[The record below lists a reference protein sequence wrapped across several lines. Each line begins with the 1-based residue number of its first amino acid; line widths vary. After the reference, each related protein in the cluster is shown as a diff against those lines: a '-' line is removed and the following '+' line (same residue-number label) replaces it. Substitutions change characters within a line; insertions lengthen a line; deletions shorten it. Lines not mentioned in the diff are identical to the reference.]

1 MFEINLIKDRI
12 IPVKRKNVLFALVS
26 SYILIWTLSIA
37 AVFFLHVMNIRMI
50 EIYRVDLAKQER
62 EISATYI
69 GSGMPTHGELKIIW
83 DKLLLE
89 LTDINHLLGSRILWA
104 SKLEQISHSLP
115 EGVWVDEIRSGREP
129 SDQEKGKPKSASIE
143 AQQQIL
149 VIEGRALSVSDE
161 EGITSVEHFVAGLEK
176 SALFMKGIENVEL
189 ISSEQTAIG
198 GRRIVAFQVQCRF
211 DKRRGV

>member
-50 EIYRVDLAKQER
+50 EIYGVDLAKQER
-62 EISATYI
+62 EMNATYI
-69 GSGMPTHGELKIIW
+69 GSDMPTHGELKIIW
-83 DKLLLE
+83 NKLILE
-89 LTDINHLLGSRILWA
+89 LTDINQLLGSRIVWA
-104 SKLEQISHSLP
+104 SKLEQIIHSLP
-115 EGVWVDEIRSGREP
+115 EGVWVDEIRSGRKP
-129 SDQEKGKPKSASIE
+129 SDPEKGKPEHASIE
-143 AQQQIL
+143 QIL

-161 EGITSVEHFVAGLEK
+161 EGITSVEHFVASLEK

-189 ISSEQTAIG
+189 ISTEQTAIG

>member
-37 AVFFLHVMNIRMI
+37 AVFFLQVMNIRMI

-62 EISATYI
+62 EISAIYI

-129 SDQEKGKPKSASIE
+129 SDQEKGKPKSASIG
-143 AQQQIL
+143 QIL

-161 EGITSVEHFVAGLEK
+161 EGITSVEHFVASLEK

-189 ISSEQTAIG
+189 ISTEQTAIG